1 MKKIVGFLCAAIALY
16 ANNINTS
23 DSLSMAQAIEIVKS
37 DNLELKT
44 AKFDEQI
51 ASEDIDIANGYNFG
65 TLTLTQDVARS
76 NDAGNVFGFK
86 LASREATFGDF
97 GAQEFMNSAA
107 PALLSHSPIPNSA
120 YTTPPKNLNY
130 PGDYNFFQTKLKYEV
145 ALFTGFKLSSY
156 KNIAQAMKKMKTLD
170 KDALI
175 NEKVYQVKKSYYDM
189 ALLEDTIKNL
199 NIILNNI
206 NTLENTTQSMI
217 QEGYAKNVDLLEVQ
231 AKKGN
236 IERLLNQMKSNE
248 KLLYQYLSF
257 LLNKDVTAIETPS
270 EDIMMPQL
278 SDETILTNNIDIKKA
293 STGLEIGDNM
303 VRAQDA
309 AYYPTVGA
317 FGEVST
323 ADNTFL
329 GDANDHKSYTV
340 GARLSWNLFNGGID
354 ASSIEKAKIERMKT
368 KTQVEIAKKGIL
380 LQAAKIK
387 TQISSYDDDI
397 GSLKKE
403 LALSNQIYKNY
414 EARYHEQLA
423 SMNDVIIKQSEQIE
437 KILQLEEIRNKRN
450 EHIFA
455 LEKLSNGDKE

>member
-1 MKKIVGFLCAAIALY
+1 MKKIVGFLCASIALY

-23 DSLSMAQAIEIVKS
+23 GSLSMAQAIEIVKS

-51 ASEDIDIANGYNFG
+51 ASEDINIANGTNFG
-65 TLTLTQDVARS
+65 SLTLTQDVARS

-97 GAQEFMNSAA
+97 GFSEFSLTN
-107 PALLSHSPIPNSA
+107 PNILNVQ
-120 YTTPPKNLNY
+120 PKDLNY
-130 PGDYNFFQTKLKYEV
+130 PSDQNFFQTKLKYEV

-199 NIILNNI
+199 NVILNNI
-206 NTLENTTQSMI
+206 NTLENTAQNMI

-270 EDIMMPQL
+270 EDIVMPQL
-278 SDETILTNNIDIKKA
+278 NDEMILTNNIDIKKA
-293 STGLEIGDNM
+293 STGLKITDDM
-303 VRAQDA
+303 VRVQDA

-329 GDANDHKSYTV
+329 GNADEHKSYTV

-397 GSLKKE
+397 ESLKKE
-403 LALSNQIYKNY
+403 LALSDQIYKNY

-423 SMNDVIIKQSEQIE
+423 SINDVIIKQSEQIE

-450 EHIFA
+450 ENIFA
-455 LEKLSNGDKE
+455 LEKLTNGDKE

>member
-1 MKKIVGFLCAAIALY
+1 MKKIVGFLCASIALY

-23 DSLSMAQAIEIVKS
+23 GSLSMAQAIEIVKS

-51 ASEDIDIANGYNFG
+51 ASEDINIANGTNFG
-65 TLTLTQDVARS
+65 SLTLTQDVARS

-97 GAQEFMNSAA
+97 GFSEFSLTN
-107 PALLSHSPIPNSA
+107 PNILNVQ
-120 YTTPPKNLNY
+120 PKDLNY
-130 PGDYNFFQTKLKYEV
+130 PSDQNFFQTKLKYEV

-199 NIILNNI
+199 NVILNNI
-206 NTLENTTQSMI
+206 NTLENTAQNMI

-270 EDIMMPQL
+270 EDIVMPQL
-278 SDETILTNNIDIKKA
+278 NDEMILTNNIDIKKA
-293 STGLEIGDNM
+293 STGLKITDDM
-303 VRAQDA
+303 VRVQDA

-329 GDANDHKSYTV
+329 GNADEHKSYTV

-397 GSLKKE
+397 ESLKKE
-403 LALSNQIYKNY
+403 LALSDQIYKNY

-450 EHIFA
+450 ENIFA
-455 LEKLSNGDKE
+455 LEKLTNGDKE

>member
-1 MKKIVGFLCAAIALY
+1 MKKIVGFLCASIALY
-16 ANNINTS
+16 ANSINTS
-23 DSLSMAQAIEIVKS
+23 DSLSMSQAIEIVKS

-51 ASEDIDIANGYNFG
+51 ASEDIDIANGANFG
-65 TLTLTQDVARS
+65 SLTLTQDAALS

-86 LASREATFGDF
+86 LASREANFGDF
-97 GAQEFMNSAA
+97 GAREFVNNYVGGNA
-107 PALLSHSPIPNSA
+107 N
-120 YTTPPKNLNY
+120 YTTPPRDLNY
-130 PGDYNFFQTKLKYEV
+130 PKDYSFFQTKLKYEI

-199 NIILNNI
+199 NVILKNI
-206 NTLENTTQSMI
+206 NTLENTAQNMI
-217 QEGYAKNVDLLEVQ
+217 QEGYAKKVDLLEVQ

-236 IERLLNQMKSNE
+236 VERLLSQMKSNE

-257 LLNKDVTAIETPS
+257 LLNQDVTAIETPS
-270 EDIMMPQL
+270 EDINMPQL
-278 SDETILTNNIDIKKA
+278 SDETILINNIDIKKA

-303 VRAQDA
+303 VRAQKA

-323 ADNTFL
+323 ADNSFL
-329 GDANDHKSYTV
+329 NNAYDHLAYTV
-340 GARLSWNLFNGGID
+340 GARLSWNLFNGGAD
-354 ASSIEKAKIERMKT
+354 ASAIQKAKIEQMKT
-368 KTQVEIAKKGIL
+368 KTQVEIAKKGIV

-397 GSLKKE
+397 SSLKKE
-403 LALSNQIYKNY
+403 LALTDEIYKNY

-423 SMNDVIIKQSEQIE
+423 SINDVIIKQSQQIE

-450 EHIFA
+450 ERIFA